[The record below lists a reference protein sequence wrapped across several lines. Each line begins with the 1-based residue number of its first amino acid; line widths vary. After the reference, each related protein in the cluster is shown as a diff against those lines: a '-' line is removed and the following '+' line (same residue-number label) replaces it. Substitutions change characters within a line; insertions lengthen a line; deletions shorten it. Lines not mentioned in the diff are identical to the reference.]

1 MVQLQLKVD
10 FSLHFLVRKSQLSSL
25 KLKLFLL
32 RWLTT
37 VTRGQKLLLLI
48 LLPHLLNINI
58 RFLGFNIFQF
68 SNMLLNLLIIVI
80 LLLSQVFNL
89 LRLLDLNNVF
99 GNYLLIKLINLH
111 FSEAK
116 VPKLLVDSI
125 KVRLWNET
133 DIRQARHQRQ
143 LLQFLSQLL
152 FLKSNFLK
160 LILFVFG
167 LNNQVIGVILA
178 LRTLSVPFDRV
189 SKINNEL
196 LLIHHS
202 FFFLSKFFFH
212 RFEPF
217 DVELNFCRG
226 RIYFFNLFLDNLH
239 GLKLLINLGTLKLF
253 NHDLIYLLLCVNLLA
268 QFHVSLFEQFNS
280 IITLLK
286 QIYFNLHFVYF
297 LEFFYF

>member
-1 MVQLQLKVD
+1 
-10 FSLHFLVRKSQLSSL
+10 
-25 KLKLFLL
+25 
-32 RWLTT
+32 
-37 VTRGQKLLLLI
+37 
-48 LLPHLLNINI
+48 
-58 RFLGFNIFQF
+58 
-68 SNMLLNLLIIVI
+68 MLLNLLIIVI

-133 DIRQARHQRQ
+133 VIRQARHQRQ

-152 FLKSNFLK
+152 FLKPDFLK
-160 LILFVFG
+160 LILFIFG

-178 LRTLSVPFDRV
+178 LRTLSVPFNRV

-212 RFEPF
+212 WFEPF
-217 DVELNFCRG
+217 YVELDFCRG
-226 RIYFFNLFLDNLH
+226 RIYFFNLLLDNLH

-253 NHDLIYLLLCVNLLA
+253 NHDLIYLLLRVNLLA

-297 LEFFYF
+297 LEFFYFWKGLVSNLLF